1 MKRSNGCQRSRG
13 AVLSKATSRL
23 VGIVGYPGVMA
34 LDVIGPFDA
43 FATASAIGLDDTP
56 LYRCLLIGPTRE
68 PFAAASGVLF
78 TPNAELGRAPAEF
91 DTIIVPGGPGILDPA
106 NNARIASWL
115 KRRAPHCRRIASV
128 CTGIYALAATG
139 MLDGRRAATHWQFVS
154 DFRRRFPAV
163 DVDPDA
169 IFVESAPFWT
179 SAGVT
184 AGIDLALALIE
195 ADHGPEVALEVAR
208 ELVVYLK
215 REGGQ
220 AQYSAPLRFQV
231 AARGRL
237 AGLIAWMS
245 THPEA
250 NLSVERLAEKLATS
264 PRNLTRQFVKA
275 FGMPPGRVVEV
286 LRLDAARTRIAT
298 TRGSIDGIAESVGF
312 RSGDVFRRAF
322 KRRFS
327 TSPRNYRDR
336 FRMNAS
342 QRSSNPEQ

>member
-1 MKRSNGCQRSRG
+1 
-13 AVLSKATSRL
+13 
-23 VGIVGYPGVMA
+23 MA
-34 LDVIGPFDA
+34 LDIIGPFDA
-43 FATASAIGLDDTP
+43 FASAADKTLGGNP
-56 LYRCLLIGPTRE
+56 LYRCILLGLTRE

-106 NNARIASWL
+106 NSVPIASWL
-115 KRRAPHCRRIASV
+115 TRRAPHCRRVASV
-128 CTGIYALAATG
+128 CTGVYALAATG
-139 MLDGRRAATHWQFVS
+139 MLDGRRAATHWRYVS

-163 DVDPDA
+163 EVDPDA

-208 ELVVYLK
+208 DLVVYLK

-231 AARGRL
+231 AARDRL
-237 AGLIAWMS
+237 AGLMAWMS

-250 NLSVERLAEKLATS
+250 DLSVERLAARVAVS
-264 PRNLTRQFVKA
+264 PRNLSRQFVKA
-275 FGMPPGRVVEV
+275 FGVPPGRVVEL
-286 LRLDAARTRIAT
+286 LRLDAARTRIT
-298 TRGSIDGIAESVGF
+298 TTCGSIDRIAESVGF

-322 KRRFS
+322 MRRFN
-327 TSPRNYRDR
+327 TSPSNYRDR
-336 FRMNAS
+336 FQVNVCPRKAS
-342 QRSSNPEQ
+342 PER